1 MISGMN
7 VCILSISAVKCKS
20 LIKTLRKTFFSSSP
34 LMPFLVSLFEIAK
47 GPDVF
52 ASACGGI
59 LNLLI
64 ASSLLVQLFMFLLK

>member
-7 VCILSISAVKCKS
+7 VCILSINAVKWKS
-20 LIKTLRKTFFSSSP
+20 LIKTLSKVFFPFPP
-34 LMPFLVSLFEIAK
+34 LMPFLVSLFEIVKRAD
-47 GPDVF
+47 GF

-64 ASSLLVQLFMFLLK
+64 AFTLLVQLFMFLLK